1 MREIFLLIVYFY
13 SLPAAS
19 RFDNS
24 CFKCKSCYPGFFV
37 VVKQQ
42 RGREGSKLIKVK
54 KRFFATNNYNN
65 VFSLIMLII
74 TIPRPTILNNLFE
87 KKNVIPPRFSD
98 EFYCLF
104 CILRCFKYDKYFI
117 FPENLNIHLSRSLD
131 CNESLFNLYHTSLL
145 KWGSFS
151 LDLFAKKSTK
161 IWNTPFYCSSKSRFW
176 CIKPFLNALLENT
189 L

>member
-24 CFKCKSCYPGFFV
+24 CFKCKSYYPGFYV

-54 KRFFATNNYNN
+54 KDF
-65 VFSLIMLII
+65 LQ
-74 TIPRPTILNNLFE
+74 PTITTTFQLDNAYHHNSAPHNTNVNFQHHASRFQCSNNLFE

-98 EFYCLF
+98 EFYCL
-104 CILRCFKYDKYFI
+104 
-117 FPENLNIHLSRSLD
+117 IHLSLSLD
-131 CNESLFNLYHTSLL
+131 
-145 KWGSFS
+145 
-151 LDLFAKKSTK
+151 DLFAKIAQRFGILLLSFMP
-161 IWNTPFYCSSKSRFW
+161 PFYCS
-176 CIKPFLNALLENT
+176 T
-189 L
+189 